1 MEGHLTFSPMGCGH
15 NRQLLPGL
23 SSKRKLSHCQN
34 FKEANVFQIQ
44 AQSNFTASWSIKL
57 GPSGSPHCNK
67 SGALSILWAFPDSVI
82 SVPLSLIFLSWEHN
96 FWASINLRKSLIF
109 YRLYWFSS
117 SFLTSVRILAKK
129 SDMTEHAHTL
139 ISVNLQL
146 QTAFQFII
154 KTSRHYAITVVIPPL
169 KLCHEGPSIPYSP
182 ALIHHFWPR
191 LKKKN
196 KKKQNK
202 IKQETNTFSI

>member
-1 MEGHLTFSPMGCGH
+1 
-15 NRQLLPGL
+15 
-23 SSKRKLSHCQN
+23 
-34 FKEANVFQIQ
+34 
-44 AQSNFTASWSIKL
+44 
-57 GPSGSPHCNK
+57 
-67 SGALSILWAFPDSVI
+67 
-82 SVPLSLIFLSWEHN
+82 
-96 FWASINLRKSLIF
+96 
-109 YRLYWFSS
+109 
-117 SFLTSVRILAKK
+117 
-129 SDMTEHAHTL
+129 MTEHAHTL